1 MTRAG
6 RHRTEAKGEGGE
18 EGFGGGGRELASMLS
33 SQKLVGAQSIVVV
46 DSFRLLS
53 KSLSPSGKRLIGPVA
68 HGPARPGSTYIP
80 SARNV
85 LHIVL
90 GAQAGAHVAEV
101 HLFGDYLNLRGHT
114 A

>member
-1 MTRAG
+1 M
-6 RHRTEAKGEGGE
+6 
-18 EGFGGGGRELASMLS
+18 GGRKGKLASVLS
-33 SQKLVGAQSIVVV
+33 SQNLQGAQSIVVV
-46 DSFRLLS
+46 FFRLLS
-53 KSLSPSGKRLIGPVA
+53 QRRSLSGKRLISPAA
-68 HGPARPGSTYIP
+68 HGPACPGSTYIP

-114 A
+114 AERREEWRTRRRRREE